1 MDAINLDLIEA
12 SVIKGPVR
20 FNGVREIKDAMIDQ
34 VNFEDSKI
42 NKIEG
47 GSYLANGKTIEGR
60 ESTKTGKITEDLE
73 IL

>member
-1 MDAINLDLIEA
+1 
-12 SVIKGPVR
+12 
-20 FNGVREIKDAMIDQ
+20 MIDQ

-47 GSYLANGKTIEGR
+47 GSYLANGQIIEGS
-60 ESTKTGKITEDLE
+60 ENTKTGKITEDLE

>member
-1 MDAINLDLIEA
+1 
-12 SVIKGPVR
+12 
-20 FNGVREIKDAMIDQ
+20 MIDQ

-47 GSYLANGKTIEGR
+47 GSYLSNGKTIEGR
-60 ESTKTGKITEDLE
+60 ENTKTGKITEDLE

>member
-20 FNGVREIKDAMIDQ
+20 FNGVTEIKDTMIDQ

-47 GSYLANGKTIEGR
+47 GSYLSNGKIIEGG
-60 ESTKTGKITEDLE
+60 ENTKTGKITEDLE

>member
-1 MDAINLDLIEA
+1 
-12 SVIKGPVR
+12 
-20 FNGVREIKDAMIDQ
+20 MIDQ

-47 GSYLANGKTIEGR
+47 GSYLANGKTIDG
-60 ESTKTGKITEDLE
+60 SDYLLDGKNTKAGKITEDLE